1 MGKIG
6 QTLFGGEKSKESNK
20 AYGDISNAFKPALG
34 YVTQGGDAIS
44 QLLGGDATGFNKYK
58 DATGFDWQ
66 AEQGS
71 RGITNNAAANG
82 LLRAGSTSKSLVNYG
97 NNIQNTF
104 ADNFLTKLL
113 GLAGLGT
120 QAGGVLANA
129 GRVSKSSKKPGLG
142 KFLGTIAAG
151 GAAG

>member
-1 MGKIG
+1 MSS
-6 QTLFGGEKSKESNK
+6 LFGGEKSKSGNK
-20 AYGDISNAFKPALG
+20 AYGDISNALKPSLG
-34 YVTQGGDAIS
+34 YVTQGGNAIG

-104 ADNFLTKLL
+104 ANNFLDKLL

-120 QAGGVLANA
+120 QSAGVLANA
-129 GRVSKSSKKPGLG
+129 GQFSQSKKKPGLG
-142 KFLGTIAAG
+142 GVLGTILAG
-151 GAAG
+151 GASG

>member
-1 MGKIG
+1 MSSV
-6 QTLFGGEKSKESNK
+6 FGGSKSKSGNK
-20 AYGDISNAFKPALG
+20 AYGDISNALKPTLG
-34 YVTQGGDAIS
+34 YVSQGGDAIS

-82 LLRAGSTSKSLVNYG
+82 LLRSGSTSKSLVNYG
-97 NNIQNTF
+97 NNIQNQF
-104 ADNFLTKLL
+104 AGSFLDKLL

-120 QAGGVLANA
+120 QSAGVLSNA
-129 GRVSKSSKKPGLG
+129 GQFSKSKTKPGLG
-142 KFLGTIAAG
+142 GFLGALASG